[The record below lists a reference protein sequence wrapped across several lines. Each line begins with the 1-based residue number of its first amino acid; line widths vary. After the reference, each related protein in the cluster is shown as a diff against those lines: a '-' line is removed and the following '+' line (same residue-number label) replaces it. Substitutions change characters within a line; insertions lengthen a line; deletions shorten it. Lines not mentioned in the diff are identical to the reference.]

1 MLKNNARIL
10 LMFLSSIVI
19 VGLIS
24 SCNKT
29 IEPDLSD
36 FGYEYFP
43 IEIGQYRTYYSMRID
58 YNLDGSID
66 TTQYLTK
73 EIVEDTVVYSDGSK
87 RYLLG
92 RYSANIGSDNW
103 QKDSLWT
110 AMVSE
115 SNVVISEGNIDFIKL
130 AFPVKSAL
138 KWDGNARNNRTEELY
153 EISDLEA
160 PYSYDTLSFSNT
172 LTVIQADLIDP
183 AKLTEDDYR
192 IEVYAKGV
200 GLVHKLKMRIN
211 YCDPTKCSENGT
223 IEDGEVFEQKL
234 IEFGEE

>member
-87 RYLLG
+87 RYLFNSRNSDHLCFQNSWKF
-92 RYSANIGSDNW
+92 YS
-103 QKDSLWT
+103 
-110 AMVSE
+110 
-115 SNVVISEGNIDFIKL
+115 FL
-130 AFPVKSAL
+130 AL
-138 KWDGNARNNRTEELY
+138 
-153 EISDLEA
+153 
-160 PYSYDTLSFSNT
+160 
-172 LTVIQADLIDP
+172 IQIWIFNKA
-183 AKLTEDDYR
+183 
-192 IEVYAKGV
+192 
-200 GLVHKLKMRIN
+200 
-211 YCDPTKCSENGT
+211 S
-223 IEDGEVFEQKL
+223 
-234 IEFGEE
+234 